1 MLGEEEGSSPMDSG
15 TPLEPGSVPVTEVT
29 RKTNESSVGESFR
42 LFFHFLKIIS
52 DYYVLLGH
60 TMITF
65 LPM

>member
-1 MLGEEEGSSPMDSG
+1 MLGEEEGSSLMYSG
-15 TPLEPGSVPVTEVT
+15 TPLKPGSVPITEVM
-29 RKTNESSVGESFR
+29 RKTNESSMGESFP